1 MIRRGI
7 ALTASLWLLA
17 APAMAQGTSELTL
30 AEAVLLAR
38 DNSLAA
44 MQSERQV
51 QAAQAQRA
59 VTVGNALPTFSLQTS
74 ANYNQ
79 LPASS
84 GLAQLFGG
92 SSGGGLVGFPAQ
104 GVTADTTLQGNIVL
118 FDAFAT
124 RDAIKIADYQLYISR
139 LGAYQ
144 AKQESMVNAAVAYFD
159 VLRAE
164 GLAKVAQDGVK
175 QAQEHLRLG
184 DLKLR
189 AGTGTRAETLQLR
202 AQLANAQGQLT
213 QARNGVTIAR
223 LRLSNVLNAPVAD
236 TPLFDNPKVPAL
248 DVAIGEQLPVAL
260 ARRTEVQQLEARKQI
275 SETQIDLESRAT
287 WPNLQGTTRYSQRG
301 LNAGQFLAGV
311 TANWALFDGFKARN
325 RMEVARSQAQADL
338 VQLEQTRQ
346 NIALE
351 IRQQYQTREEAQS
364 RVAVAREGL
373 QAAQEAYR
381 LAVKRYEVGLA
392 TPFELT
398 DVQTTA
404 IQSGNNYVQAI
415 NDLRVAQI
423 RLARAMGVDLGAFVA
438 SAPTAAP
445 GQ

>member
-1 MIRRGI
+1 MIRR
-7 ALTASLWLLA
+7 ALALALALSLSA

-44 MQSERQV
+44 LQSTQQV

-59 VTVGNALPTFSLQTS
+59 VTVGNALPTFALQTS

-92 SSGGGLVGFPAQ
+92 DRGGGLVGFPAQ

-124 RDAIKIADYQLYISR
+124 RDAIKIADYQVYVAKLQ
-139 LGAYQ
+139 AYQ

-164 GLAKVAQDGVK
+164 GLARVAADSVK

-184 DLKLR
+184 DLKLK

-213 QARNGVTIAR
+213 QARNAVAIAR
-223 LRLSNVLNAPVAD
+223 LRLSNALNAPVAD

-248 DVAIGEQLPVAL
+248 EVAIAEQLREAV
-260 ARRTEVQQLEARKQI
+260 ARRTEVQQLETRKQI
-275 SETQIDLESRAT
+275 DETQVALESRAT

-311 TANWALFDGFKARN
+311 TLNWALFDGFKARN
-325 RMEVARSQAQADL
+325 RMEVARNQAEADL
-338 VQLEQTRQ
+338 VQLEATKQ

-373 QAAQEAYR
+373 EAAQEAYR

-398 DVQTTA
+398 DVQTTLV
-404 IQSGNNYVQAI
+404 QSGNNYVSAI

-423 RLARAMGVDLGAFVA
+423 RLARAMGIDLGSFVA
-438 SAPTAAP
+438 GAPTDAP